1 MDEITREKLLKIALV
16 AVGAI
21 FFTIY
26 PLSLIWPS
34 GWQWHGGHGQYYFQ
48 MICGIYAVLGTYL
61 IAAARNPS
69 ENRSQSHS
77 PSGPASCTPA
87 SWQHRPHMMDTR

>member
-1 MDEITREKLLKIALV
+1 MDDITREKLLKIALV

-48 MICGIYAVLGTYL
+48 MICGVYAVLGAYL

-69 ENRSQSHS
+69 EKSQPNLIHHLVH
-77 PSGPASCTPA
+77 
-87 SWQHRPHMMDTR
+87 HRARRHHGSAGHI

>member
-1 MDEITREKLLKIALV
+1 MDDIMREKLLKIALV

-48 MICGIYAVLGTYL
+48 MICGGVCGTRYL
-61 IAAARNPS
+61 SDCRGA
-69 ENRSQSHS
+69 
-77 PSGPASCTPA
+77 
-87 SWQHRPHMMDTR
+87 